1 MLSPCLVSPSA
12 MPPYHPPDP
21 LPQEGAPIPIL
32 PLQSH
37 LSSIPLHWGIKPPQ
51 DQAPPFPLMP
61 DEAVLCYIN
70 KDPERILY
78 T

>member
-1 MLSPCLVSPSA
+1 MLSPFPGLPSTN
-12 MPPYHPPDP
+12 
-21 LPQEGAPIPIL
+21 APIPL
-32 PLQSH
+32 PFASKRVLPHPLTHSQLH
-37 LSSIPLHWGIKPPQ
+37 HSSIPLLWGIKPPQ